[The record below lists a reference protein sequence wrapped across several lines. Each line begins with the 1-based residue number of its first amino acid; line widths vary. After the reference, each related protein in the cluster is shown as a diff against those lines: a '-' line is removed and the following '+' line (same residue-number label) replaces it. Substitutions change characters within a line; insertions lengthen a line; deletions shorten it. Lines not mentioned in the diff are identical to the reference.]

1 KAIVK
6 TSHLVKIDYPKFI
19 VHGTKG
25 SFVKYGIDQQET
37 SLKANIMPGEPGFAA
52 DDSVGVLEYVN
63 DDGITVKEEMKPE
76 VGDYGRVYD
85 ALYQSLTT
93 GTPNYVKESDVLT
106 NLEILERAF
115 EQATPA
121 TITLAK

>member
-1 KAIVK
+1 
-6 TSHLVKIDYPKFI
+6 
-19 VHGTKG
+19 
-25 SFVKYGIDQQET
+25 
-37 SLKANIMPGEPGFAA
+37 M
-52 DDSVGVLEYVN
+52 GVLEYVN

>member
-1 KAIVK
+1 M
-6 TSHLVKIDYPKFI
+6 KIDYPKFI

-63 DDGITVKEEMKPE
+63 DDGITVKEEVKPE

-85 ALYQSLTT
+85 ALYQTLTT
-93 GTPNYVKESDVLT
+93 GTPNYVKESEVLT
-106 NLEILERAF
+106 ILEILERAF